1 MWALSRLQRWVGASV
16 VLFST
21 VALGTGMPY
30 HVSVASAEGVVE
42 GLARALA
49 AGLAAPRVRVNAVAP
64 SVTDTP
70 SAERLM
76 SGEEK
81 RKAAAER
88 HPSKRVMT
96 AVELARSVGRPL
108 DDAPWVTGQV
118 VPSDRG
124 LSNLRLF

>member
-49 AGLAAPRVRVNAVAP
+49 AGLAAPRVRVKAVAP

-81 RKAAAER
+81 RKAAAELQ
-88 HPSKRVMT
+88 SLRVAAI
-96 AVELARSVGRPL
+96 AVEVARIVVWLL
-108 DDAPWVTGQV
+108 DDASLITGQV
-118 VPSDRG
+118 ISCDGG
-124 LSNLRLF
+124 LSSLRLF